1 MPVEDGETAD
11 YFMIELDLLLSS
23 MSIMLLVLGGCVL
36 ESSSC
41 SNLCL

>member
-1 MPVEDGETAD
+1 MLVEDGETAD
-11 YFMIELDLLLSS
+11 YFIIELDLLLSS